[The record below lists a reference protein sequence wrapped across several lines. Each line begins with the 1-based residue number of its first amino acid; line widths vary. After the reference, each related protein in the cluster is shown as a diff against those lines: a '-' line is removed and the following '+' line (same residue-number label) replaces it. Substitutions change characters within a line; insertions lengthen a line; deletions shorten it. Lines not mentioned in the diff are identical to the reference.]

1 MNAKKHPICAVYDPI
16 FLQHIAPISHPER
29 PERLAAVV
37 QHLQQA
43 GLWERLEFLKTRPAT
58 FEELKAA
65 HEPLYV
71 ERTIDR
77 LNLRRSGYL
86 DMGDTFFSPGTKDA
100 ALCAAGGC
108 VDLALAV
115 YSGQYPGGAAL
126 VRPPGHH
133 ADRDTAMGFCVFNNV
148 AIAAHALL
156 KAGARRVAILDFD
169 VHHGN
174 GTQDIC
180 YEDPRLL
187 YVSIHQSPLFPGTG
201 ASEDT
206 GTLDG
211 LGTTANLPLAPYC
224 DDVDWLAGLER
235 LLLPLIS
242 AYSPEILLVSAGFDA
257 HHLDTISTQQVTD
270 AGYAAIA
277 QRIVACADQVCNGK
291 VAMILEGGY
300 HLEGLSAGVASF
312 LRQLESRSDDPVLKP
327 TVDARYTTLSAI
339 NTTLTRL
346 LPFWPDFAN
355 RGPADQLGQ
364 HEARPGDDYFL

>member
-1 MNAKKHPICAVYDPI
+1 MNSPKHSIATVFDPV
-16 FLQHIAPISHPER
+16 FLQHVAPISHPER
-29 PERLAAVV
+29 PDRLAAVV

-43 GLWERLEFLKTRPAT
+43 GLWERLTQIRPREAT
-58 FEELKAA
+58 FEELKAV
-65 HEPLYV
+65 HDPLYV

-77 LNLRRSGYL
+77 LSLRRNGYL
-86 DMGDTFFSPGTKDA
+86 DMGDTFFSPGTKEA

-108 VDLALAV
+108 VDLSLAV
-115 YSGQYPGGAAL
+115 WSGRFEAGAAL

-148 AIAAHALL
+148 AVAAHALL
-156 KAGARRVAILDFD
+156 RAGARKVAILDFD

-174 GTQDIC
+174 GTQDIF
-180 YEDPRLL
+180 YEDPRVL
-187 YVSIHQSPLFPGTG
+187 YVSLHQSPLYPGTG
-201 ASEDT
+201 AAEET
-206 GTLDG
+206 GVGDG
-211 LGTTANLPLAPYC
+211 LGMTANVPLAPYC

-235 LLLPLIS
+235 LLLPLIR
-242 AYSPEILLVSAGFDA
+242 AFSPEILLVSAGFDA

-277 QRIVACADQVCNGK
+277 QRIVACADAVCAGK
-291 VAMILEGGY
+291 IVMMLEGGY
-300 HLEGLSAGVASF
+300 HLEGLSSGVASF

-327 TVDARYTTLSAI
+327 TVDPRYTTLAAI
-339 NTTLTRL
+339 NSALTRL

-355 RGPADQLGQ
+355 LGPADQLGR

>member
-1 MNAKKHPICAVYDPI
+1 MNAGKQSIGTIFDPI
-16 FLQHIAPISHPER
+16 FLQHVAPISHPER
-29 PERLAAVV
+29 PDRLAAVV
-37 QHLQQA
+37 QHLQDT
-43 GLWERLEFLKTRPAT
+43 GLWERLSLIKPRPAT

-77 LNLRRSGYL
+77 LSLRRSGYL
-86 DMGDTFFSPGTKDA
+86 DMGDTFFSPGTKEA

-115 YSGQYPGGAAL
+115 HAGEYPSGAAL

-156 KAGARRVAILDFD
+156 KQGCRRVAILDFD

-174 GTQDIC
+174 GTQDIF
-180 YEDPRLL
+180 YEDPRVL
-187 YVSIHQSPLFPGTG
+187 YVSMHQSPLYPGTG
-201 ASEDT
+201 AAEDT

-211 LGTTANLPLAPYC
+211 LGMTANLPLAPYC
-224 DDVDWLAGLER
+224 DDVDWLIGLER
-235 LLLPLIS
+235 LLLPLIR
-242 AYSPEILLVSAGFDA
+242 AFSPEILLVSAGFDA

-277 QRIVACADQVCNGK
+277 QRIVACADQVCGGK
-291 VAMILEGGY
+291 VVMMLEGGY
-300 HLEGLSAGVASF
+300 HLEGLAAGVASF

-327 TVDARYTTLSAI
+327 HQEPRHTTLASINSA
-339 NTTLTRL
+339 LTRL
-346 LPFWPDFAN
+346 LPLWPDFAN
-355 RGPADQLGQ
+355 LGPADQLGR
-364 HEARPGDDYFL
+364 HEPRPGDDYFL